1 MPELSAQAMK
11 NKLTYR
17 ATYRGTKEMDVLLK
31 KHIIDDIADM
41 SSEELAMLS
50 DILDTD
56 DDILHKVL
64 TKKIAPPQQCDNI
77 ILERLINKINA

>member
-1 MPELSAQAMK
+1 MQQLSDEQIK

-31 KHIIDDIADM
+31 KHIIGDIEDM
-41 SSEELAMLS
+41 NSEELAMLS

-64 TKKIAPPQQCDNI
+64 TKKISPPTQCDNM
-77 ILERLINKINA
+77 LLQRLISKINA